1 MADFEFDYQEI
12 GGVPIACC
20 DKVARQRIDEL
31 AAASGVTYF
40 GRVWNLANSTP
51 VADHY
56 VGNLAFGQTL
66 PEWLG
71 LGCYIVKA
79 DHTRKKLMAS
89 NHYKYED
96 GTPAKLDGTDG
107 HYQWG
112 WCKKFYIVVKQQG
125 DELALII
132 AKGKIPGEYN
142 YEIPIA
148 SESAAGWA
156 TMERSTGKL
165 VSYINM
171 GTNYRGGNNNSALD
185 GLYNTQLGMPASNMT
200 TNAFLNAAH
209 LNGDGWLG
217 ACMRFECVKAILFY
231 VIMGNLNAQAAFNA
245 NLDANGLHQGGL
257 GTGPTNAGGWWGKAV
272 AEGGFGYYPAIPLSA
287 GISMG
292 DGLGT
297 FTYDVKDA
305 NGDTLQ
311 TMNCTCFFGLKNG
324 VGGIMWKMMTDELFV
339 CQEDKSQKHYF
350 ASKICKVDGNW
361 TYSIAESLTG
371 FTEGGQTPVYETAAL
386 NYITRV
392 LFKNLQLMP
401 LAVGGGDTN
410 RFSDVYYN
418 PAATSGFRLVLR
430 SGSLSYGGL
439 CGLSFVHGLDG
450 VGRADAHHGSSLCEA
465 AEEWKAEAEYVEV

>member
-1 MADFEFDYQEI
+1 MANKQYCEWLDL
-12 GGVPIACC
+12 GGKKYVRDTEAH
-20 DKVARQRIDEL
+20 QRIDEL
-31 AAASGVTYF
+31 AAASGVTFF
-40 GRVWNLANSTP
+40 GRVWNLANSTSQ
-51 VADHY
+51 ADHFI
-56 VGNLAFGQTL
+56 GNLAFGQQL
-66 PEWLG
+66 QEWLG

-112 WCKKFYIVVKQQG
+112 WGKKFYIVVKQQG
-125 DELALII
+125 DEMALII

-142 YEIPIA
+142 YEVPVA

-171 GTNYRGGNNNSALD
+171 GTDYRGGNNDSTKD
-185 GLYNTQLGMPASNMT
+185 GAFNTLLGKPASAMT
-200 TNAFLNAAH
+200 TNAFLNAAR

-217 ACMRFECVKAILFY
+217 ASMRFECVKAILFY
-231 VIMGNLNAQAAFNA
+231 VIMGNLNAQAAYNP
-245 NLDANGLHQGGL
+245 NKDANGLYQGGL
-257 GTGPTNAGGWWGKAV
+257 GVGPTNAGGWWS
-272 AEGGFGYYPAIPLSA
+272 ESFGYYPAIPMSA

-297 FTYDVKDA
+297 FTYDVLDA
-305 NGDTLQ
+305 NGETYQ

-339 CQEDKSQKHYF
+339 CQEDKSQKHYY
-350 ASKICKVDGNW
+350 ASKICKVNGDW
-361 TYSIAESLTG
+361 TYSIGESLTG
-371 FTEGGQTPVYETAAL
+371 FTEGGQTPAYESGAW

-401 LAVGGGDTN
+401 LAVGGDDSH
-410 RFSDVYYN
+410 RFADGYYN
-418 PAATSGFRLVLR
+418 PAATSGFRLVVR
-430 SGSLSYGGL
+430 SGDLSYGGR
-439 CGLSFVHGLDG
+439 CGLSFVSGYVG
-450 VGRADAHHGSSLCEA
+450 VGYADAYRGSSLCETT
-465 AEEWKAEAEYVEV
+465 AEWAVEPEYVEV